1 MRVKIS
7 YIVIVVL
14 LMCGG
19 GYWVVNA
26 LYSSKQAAEENKNLV
41 LQNEKMTKEN
51 NQLSKTVARLEL
63 LKTKVDTESF
73 QKEKEDAV
81 IPEEISINEKLNEV
95 NAEFVSVAFNF
106 EDLKDRSS
114 NMKAYMTEELK
125 TKYMKENESS
135 GTSELEN
142 VQVSGELEEYQMYIN
157 NGKDGKINVINDVS
171 LTYSSG
177 SEKTDHRMMFLVSY
191 DEKSLKVLD
200 VQFSPVMNTNQE

>member
-7 YIVIVVL
+7 YIVVMVL
-14 LMCGG
+14 LICGG

-26 LYSSKQAAEENKNLV
+26 LDSSKQAAEENKNLV
-41 LQNEKMTKEN
+41 LQNEKLTNEN
-51 NQLSKTVARLEL
+51 KKLGKTVSRLDL
-63 LKTKVDTESF
+63 LTTKGDTEAI
-73 QKEKEDAV
+73 QKEEDAV
-81 IPEEISINEKLNEV
+81 IPEEILINEKLNQV

-114 NMKAYMTEELK
+114 NMKAYMSEELK
-125 TKYMKENESS
+125 TEYMKENESS

-157 NGKDGKINVINDVS
+157 NDKDGKINVINDVS